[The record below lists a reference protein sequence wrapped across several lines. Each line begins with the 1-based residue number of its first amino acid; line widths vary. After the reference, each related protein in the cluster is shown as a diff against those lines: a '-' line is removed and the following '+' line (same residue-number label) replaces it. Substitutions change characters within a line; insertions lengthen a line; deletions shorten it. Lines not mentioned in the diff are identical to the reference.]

1 MPPVYDA
8 QFNYIKDALGGYGLY
23 YSAAISGMGLS
34 LPATPEA
41 GLPYDAPTPEGRAVA
56 SAFRAAVADTVY
68 YRDYF
73 DDDNA
78 RVPAD
83 VVLEYIRAACLCQL
97 QTDTAPDRPLLQ
109 DVFLHAG
116 GTADAEQRRST
127 MRMFLDLADQTAGH
141 ELTQDRFRRLIYYR
155 STGSGA
161 SWTPSEPNVR
171 TARRWRLYQAREY
184 YSYGLNRL
192 WRYLAEWGNAQVQT
206 SGDVLPIATWWA
218 HVDDALDF
226 TTLTGTLGVDD
237 HPGLVATSTVAELSS
252 WIGTIGRVA
261 GSLDDPWDTT
271 APVTEHT
278 LYRWADSAG
287 TNPAVIPAALSVL
300 AMVAGRVGSRT
311 TELAHGKDWDICR
324 DGGVSRLALSRFFNQ
339 WRDRQNL
346 TLAESARWLFG
357 DYVIRQHERVAV
369 AKLAQNGDTFRFRR
383 QGDYVRFYDAYAPA
397 RMSNSRFQALATT
410 VYELG
415 FVESLFGPTHALT
428 ADGRR
433 LLDHGD
439 LSERHL
445 QAVLADAAEAADAG

>member
-1 MPPVYDA
+1 MQAIVGSIKASAVAQTHAPVYDA

-34 LPATPEA
+34 LPATPAA

-56 SAFRAAVADTVY
+56 AAFRAAVADTVY

-161 SWTPSEPNVR
+161 SWTPAEPNVR

-226 TTLTGTLGVDD
+226 TTLAGTLGVEN
-237 HPGLVATSTVAELSS
+237 PGLDRDLDRRRTLSVGRNHRPRRRQPRRPVGHDRTRHRAHPVPVGRQRRHQPSGHPRRAQRPRHGRRPGWEPNDGARPRQATGTSAATVACPASRS
-252 WIGTIGRVA
+252 A
-261 GSLDDPWDTT
+261 GSSTNG
-271 APVTEHT
+271 
-278 LYRWADSAG
+278 G
-287 TNPAVIPAALSVL
+287 T
-300 AMVAGRVGSRT
+300 GRT
-311 TELAHGKDWDICR
+311 
-324 DGGVSRLALSRFFNQ
+324 
-339 WRDRQNL
+339 
-346 TLAESARWLFG
+346 
-357 DYVIRQHERVAV
+357 
-369 AKLAQNGDTFRFRR
+369 
-383 QGDYVRFYDAYAPA
+383 
-397 RMSNSRFQALATT
+397 
-410 VYELG
+410 
-415 FVESLFGPTHALT
+415 
-428 ADGRR
+428 
-433 LLDHGD
+433 
-439 LSERHL
+439 
-445 QAVLADAAEAADAG
+445 